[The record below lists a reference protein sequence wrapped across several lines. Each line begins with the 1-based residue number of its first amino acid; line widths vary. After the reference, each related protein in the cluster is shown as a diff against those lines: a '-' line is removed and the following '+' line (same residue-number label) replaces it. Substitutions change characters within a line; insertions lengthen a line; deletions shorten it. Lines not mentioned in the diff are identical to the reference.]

1 MSKSIPTDLEDAEGK
16 LPLCKSAIHKS
27 QMFLCI
33 LTTGRSCRLSEHHR
47 LRMMRTCW
55 RSLCPI
61 HTRMSR
67 EGGNVRH
74 GDRDFHYRSAG
85 NLKLPDGT
93 WECVESVEHKNAIQP
108 VQRITPVLAAVAL
121 KPSPRAF
128 RLLAVMSS
136 TQGTFSDPILGSHDG
151 ILKSADA
158 PANLGNACGWEF
170 LPSNRISSHPISF
183 SFICLTCFPQ
193 QELSPGTSSRV

>member
-16 LPLCKSAIHKS
+16 LPLCKSAIHKG

-33 LTTGRSCRLSEHHR
+33 LSTGRSCRLSEHHR

-67 EGGNVRH
+67 ESSNIGH
-74 GDRDFHYRSAG
+74 GDSGDAREFHYRSVG
-85 NLKLPDGT
+85 NLKFPNGT
-93 WECVESVEHKNAIQP
+93 WERVESVEHKNAIQP
-108 VQRITPVLAAVAL
+108 VQRITSVLAAVAL

-128 RLLAVMSS
+128 RVLAFMSG
-136 TQGTFSDPILGSHDG
+136 TWGTFYDPIIGSHDG
-151 ILKSADA
+151 ILKRDTL
-158 PANLGNACGWEF
+158 ANQGNACGWEF
-170 LPSNRISSHPISF
+170 LPF
-183 SFICLTCFPQ
+183 
-193 QELSPGTSSRV
+193 